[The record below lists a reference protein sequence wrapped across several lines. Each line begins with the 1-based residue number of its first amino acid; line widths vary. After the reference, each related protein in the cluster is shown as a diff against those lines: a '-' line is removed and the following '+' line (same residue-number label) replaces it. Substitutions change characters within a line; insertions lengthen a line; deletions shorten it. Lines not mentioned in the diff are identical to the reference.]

1 MISNLDVVDYYSE
14 YDYEIEDN
22 TLILRFAYQTL
33 DTPDG
38 QVKYYVANSNVIDQG
53 RIVANKGG
61 SYSIVFNDTFSDGLT
76 EFFLVTEGVFLTFI
90 FMSLAILCTV
100 ISTAVYDSKYY
111 KKRPDAAL
119 QKSSSL

>member
-14 YDYEIEDN
+14 YDYEIVDN

-76 EFFLVTEGVFLTFI
+76 EFFLVTEGAFLAFI
-90 FMSLAILCTV
+90 FISLASL
-100 ISTAVYDSKYY
+100 STLICVAVYDVRYY
-111 KKRPDAAL
+111 KKPHVSAPR
-119 QKSSSL
+119 KSL